1 MSDTNELDVPNPDF
15 DCVVEDAV
23 RLLESMSTLY
33 GAERAMEMWSA
44 MGREIGDE
52 VKAQVF
58 MTMLTG
64 HGGTRVRVRR
74 GDCAQVVEAIKCIRR
89 YTGFGLKE
97 AKDQWDLTAS
107 KEVILGCATRE
118 YARNLRRE
126 LRDLGMRVA

>member
-1 MSDTNELDVPNPDF
+1 MSETNELNVSNPDF
-15 DCVVEDAV
+15 NCVVEDAV

-74 GDCAQVVEAIKCIRR
+74 GNCARTVEAIKSIRK
-89 YTGFGLKE
+89 YSGLGLKE
-97 AKDQWDLTAS
+97 AKDQWDLTATGETVIDCS
-107 KEVILGCATRE
+107 KRE
-118 YARNLRRE
+118 YARELRRE
-126 LRDLGMRVA
+126 LRDLGMYVS